1 MAEISYRRHRFPPVV
16 IQHAVWLYLR
26 FTLSYRDVEELLA
39 ERGLDISYESV
50 RSWVLKFGPMIARRL
65 RQVRPRPSDRWHL
78 DEMVVRIAGKRMYLW
93 RAVDHEGEILDVLV
107 QRRRDRRAAVKLMRK
122 LMRKQGF
129 APKRVAM
136 LNSNKRAITLN
147 LKHERGRALLFCMV
161 ERGDVLL
168 ENFAPG
174 VMDRLGV
181 GWEVLHRINPR
192 LVYASGSGY
201 GLTGPDRDNLA
212 MDLTIQ
218 AVSGLIAATGFPDG
232 PPVKAGPAVVDF
244 ISGIHLYAATLTALF
259 ERERTG
265 SGRLVEVA
273 MQEAAYATL
282 TSQLH
287 AYFETGKAAPRT
299 GNASHGRV
307 PLNVYPTKDGYVA
320 MNIAVEEHWHNLLS
334 AMGREDLRDDPRYV
348 DNAARVANRGAVD
361 ALVAAWTRTIG
372 KMEAFA
378 IAKRHRIPLA
388 PVREVDEVMADR
400 HMHERGMLEWIEHD
414 EIGRIVVPTTPLRIH
429 GAGPVDTVPSPK
441 LGQHNRE
448 IYGDWLGLSAA
459 EITALE
465 QEGVI

>member
-1 MAEISYRRHRFPPVV
+1 MPAGANRPLAGITVLDFGQVYQGPYATLLMAKAGADVIKIEPP
-16 IQHAVWLYLR
+16 Q
-26 FTLSYRDVEELLA
+26 
-39 ERGLDISYESV
+39 
-50 RSWVLKFGPMIARRL
+50 
-65 RQVRPRPSDRWHL
+65 
-78 DEMVVRIAGKRMYLW
+78 
-93 RAVDHEGEILDVLV
+93 GEPL
-107 QRRRDRRAAVKLMRK
+107 RRR
-122 LMRKQGF
+122 
-129 APKRVAM
+129 APPGKSTTFPIAM

-147 LKHERGRALLFCMV
+147 LKHERGRALLFRMV

-287 AYFETGKAAPRT
+287 AYFETGKAPPRT

-307 PLNVYPTKDGYVA
+307 PLNVYPTNDGYVA
-320 MNIAVEEHWHNLLS
+320 VNIAVEEHWHNLLR
-334 AMGREDLRDDPRYV
+334 AMGREDLRDDPRFA
-348 DNAARVANRGAVD
+348 DNAARLANREATD
-361 ALVAAWTRTIG
+361 ALVTAWTRTLG

-388 PVREVDEVMADR
+388 PVRDVDEVMRDR

-429 GAGPVDTVPSPK
+429 GADRVETVPSPK

-459 EITALE
+459 EIAALE
-465 QEGVI
+465 RDGVI

>member
-1 MAEISYRRHRFPPVV
+1 MLSSANRPLTGIVVLDFGQVYQGPYATLLMAKAGADV
-16 IQHAVWLYLR
+16 IKIEPLQ
-26 FTLSYRDVEELLA
+26 
-39 ERGLDISYESV
+39 
-50 RSWVLKFGPMIARRL
+50 
-65 RQVRPRPSDRWHL
+65 
-78 DEMVVRIAGKRMYLW
+78 
-93 RAVDHEGEILDVLV
+93 GEPL
-107 QRRRDRRAAVKLMRK
+107 RRR
-122 LMRKQGF
+122 
-129 APKRVAM
+129 APPGKSTTFPIAM

-147 LKHERGRALLFCMV
+147 LKHERGRALLFRMV

-259 ERERTG
+259 ERERSG
-265 SGRLVEVA
+265 RGRLVEVA

-287 AYFETGKAAPRT
+287 AYFETGQAPPRT

-320 MNIAVEEHWHNLLS
+320 MNIAVEEHWYNLLR
-334 AMGREDLRDDPRYV
+334 AMGREDLRDDPRFA
-348 DNAARVANRGAVD
+348 DNAARVANRGETD
-361 ALVAAWTRTIG
+361 ALVAAWTRRLG

-378 IAKRHRIPLA
+378 IAKQHRIPLA
-388 PVREVDEVMADR
+388 PVRDVDEVMPTATCTSAVCSNGSSTTRSAASSCRRRRYASTAPTRSRPCPARNSASTIARSTATGSDCR
-400 HMHERGMLEWIEHD
+400 PPTSPRSNKTASSEPARQPPTDSPTFGVPEGSGRNHANMHL
-414 EIGRIVVPTTPLRIH
+414 
-429 GAGPVDTVPSPK
+429 
-441 LGQHNRE
+441 
-448 IYGDWLGLSAA
+448 LSASLSTRSSRSLA
-459 EITALE
+459 WILADLRVQSGDRFWLSIRTSRS
-465 QEGVI
+465 